1 MEAFIGQLALVAF
14 NYAPQNWAL
23 CNGQIL
29 PISQYAALFSL
40 LGTSYGGD
48 GVTTFALPN
57 LQGRVPIHAGSGAG
71 LSPYNIGQNGGVES
85 VALNVT
91 QMPAH
96 SHQINTYDSA
106 TTPPVEKSPTGNILG
121 GPTKFASYASEAPNS
136 TLSANSVTPQGGSTP
151 HTNLQPF
158 LVLNWVICLNGIY
171 PSRG

>member
-1 MEAFIGQLALVAF
+1 MESFIGQLALVAF
-14 NYAPQNWAL
+14 NFAPQNWAL
-23 CNGQIL
+23 CNGQTL
-29 PISQYAALFSL
+29 PISQYQALFSL

-48 GVTTFALPN
+48 GVTTFALPD
-57 LQGRVPIHAGSGAG
+57 LQGRVPIHAGTGAG
-71 LSPYNIGQNGGVES
+71 LSPYSVGQKGGVES
-85 VALNVT
+85 VSLNVT

-96 SHQINTYDSA
+96 THQINTYDNA

-121 GPTKFASYASEAPNS
+121 GPTKFASYATEAPNS

-171 PSRG
+171 PSRS